1 MDTATEEQK
10 KDRLIASVITFNLS
24 VLVLILCIFL
34 TAFSLPDPLPGET
47 FVAVGMAD
55 YGSVVE
61 ASGETESENPSE
73 SQENNEAESQTT
85 SETVEANTAPEVVT
99 QEASPVVTPSGT
111 NTTTPTKPTPEPD
124 PEPEPQVSKGLGN
137 ILDKINETG
146 GGGPS
151 EGTGE
156 GVGNEGTESGSIDG
170 MGVVSGDG
178 IGFSLGDRGMT
189 GRPKLSEQPKEEGR
203 VVLDIYVD
211 RNGNV
216 LETRA
221 NYDKSN
227 TSSSYLFELAKK
239 AAKKAKFQVSANA
252 PPKQKGSMT
261 FIFKLN

>member
-1 MDTATEEQK
+1 METATEEQK

-24 VLVLILCIFL
+24 VLVLLLCIFL

-61 ASGETESENPSE
+61 ASGDTESENPSE
-73 SQENNEAESQTT
+73 SVEDNQAESQTT
-85 SETVEANTAPEVVT
+85 EAVETNTAPEVVT
-99 QEASPVVTPSGT
+99 QETAPVTTPSGS
-111 NTTTPTKPTPEPD
+111 NTTTPTKPTPEPE
-124 PEPEPQVSKGLGN
+124 PEPEPEVSKGLGN

-146 GGGPS
+146 GGSPS
-151 EGTGE
+151 EGGGE
-156 GVGNEGTESGSIDG
+156 GTGNEGTQSGNIDG

-216 LETRA
+216 LETRP
-221 NYDKSN
+221 NYDRSN

-239 AAKKAKFQVSANA
+239 AAKKAKFQVSADA

>member
-1 MDTATEEQK
+1 METATEEQK

-24 VLVLILCIFL
+24 VLVLLLCIFL

-61 ASGETESENPSE
+61 ASGDTESENPSE
-73 SQENNEAESQTT
+73 SVEDNQAESQTT
-85 SETVEANTAPEVVT
+85 EAVETNTAPEVVT
-99 QEASPVVTPSGT
+99 QETAPVTTPSGS
-111 NTTTPTKPTPEPD
+111 NTVAPTKPTPEPE
-124 PEPEPQVSKGLGN
+124 PEPEVSKGLGN

-146 GGGPS
+146 GGSPS
-151 EGTGE
+151 EGAGE
-156 GVGNEGTESGSIDG
+156 GTGNEGTQSGSING

-216 LETRA
+216 LETRP
-221 NYDKSN
+221 NYDRSN

-239 AAKKAKFQVSANA
+239 AAKKAKFQVSADA

>member
-1 MDTATEEQK
+1 METATEEQK

-24 VLVLILCIFL
+24 VLVLLLCIFL

-61 ASGETESENPSE
+61 ASGDTESENPSE
-73 SQENNEAESQTT
+73 SVEDNQAESQTT
-85 SETVEANTAPEVVT
+85 EAVETNTAPEVVT
-99 QEASPVVTPSGT
+99 QETAPVTTPSGS
-111 NTTTPTKPTPEPD
+111 NTVTPTKPN
-124 PEPEPQVSKGLGN
+124 PEPEPEPEVSKGLGN

-146 GGGPS
+146 GGSPS
-151 EGTGE
+151 EGAGE
-156 GVGNEGTESGSIDG
+156 GTGNEGTQSGSING

-216 LETRA
+216 LETRP
-221 NYDKSN
+221 NYDRSN

-239 AAKKAKFQVSANA
+239 AAKKAKFQVSADA